1 MATGERVDPYR
12 AYNFVVEID
21 DTAVAGFSEVT
32 GLTFEVDMTDY
43 REGADKPL
51 HVRKLT
57 GLRKFSNI
65 TLKRG
70 LTDNRELYEWYR
82 SVLNGIAER
91 RNGAVI
97 LNDEDHNAVARWNFR
112 DAYICNWEGPSFS
125 GSSNDVAIE
134 SIQICA
140 ERVELE

>member
-1 MATGERVDPYR
+1 MAVGDRVDPYR
-12 AYNFVVEID
+12 VYNFVVEID
-21 DTAVAGFSEVT
+21 DTAVAGFSEAS
-32 GLTFEVDMTDY
+32 GLTFEVAVTDY

-57 GLRKFSNI
+57 GLRQFSNI

-70 LTDNRELYEWYR
+70 LTANRELWEWYR
-82 SVLNGIAER
+82 SVLSGITER
-91 RNGAVI
+91 RNGALI

-112 DAYICNWEGPSFS
+112 DAFICNWEGPAFN
-125 GSSNDVAIE
+125 GASNDVAIE

-140 ERVELE
+140 ERVELG